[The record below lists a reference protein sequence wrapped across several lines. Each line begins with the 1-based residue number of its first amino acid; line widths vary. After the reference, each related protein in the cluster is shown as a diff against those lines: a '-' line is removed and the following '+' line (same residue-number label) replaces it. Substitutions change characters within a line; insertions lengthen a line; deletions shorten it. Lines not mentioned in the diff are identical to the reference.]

1 MASDFLKK
9 NFASLRSKFKG
20 SMTDEEKEKFKKF
33 NKKNDEFF
41 KKYKDTIKG
50 TISDEELELLKSVLP
65 K

>member
-1 MASDFLKK
+1 MASTFLKD
-9 NFASLRSKFKG
+9 NFKSLRN
-20 SMTDEEKEKFKKF
+20 MTDEEKEKFKKF

>member
-1 MASDFLKK
+1 MASTFLKD
-9 NFASLRSKFKG
+9 NFKSMK
-20 SMTDEEKEKFKKF
+20 MTDEEKEKLEKF